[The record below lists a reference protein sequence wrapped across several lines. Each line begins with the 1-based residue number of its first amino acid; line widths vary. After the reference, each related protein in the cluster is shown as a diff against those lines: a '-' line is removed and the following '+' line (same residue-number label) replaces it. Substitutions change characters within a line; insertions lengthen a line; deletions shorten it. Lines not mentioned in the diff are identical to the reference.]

1 MAVVD
6 TKTNGIIHTF
16 SYNNRI
22 SKPSPYNAQLLYY
35 KWGTKLY
42 QYDMS
47 SNTTRAIDG
56 LPALPDTLRVKDMP
70 WITLKSGDKQGKRE
84 LSFGP
89 NGNL

>member
-1 MAVVD
+1 
-6 TKTNGIIHTF
+6 
-16 SYNNRI
+16 
-22 SKPSPYNAQLLYY
+22 
-35 KWGTKLY
+35 
-42 QYDMS
+42 MS

-89 NGNL
+89 DGNL